1 MITLLWV
8 LGIGIALLAAHN
20 LALWAERRGWIYY
33 KYRRASPGSVGNA
46 LLRAHSLF
54 DAGAAHMLEARSE
67 SNEEDARG
75 EPPTSGPASR
85 RESQGPPPDH
95 DRCNPA

>member
-1 MITLLWV
+1 MTTLLWV
-8 LGIGIALLAAHN
+8 IGIGIVLLAAHN

-33 KYRRASPGSVGNA
+33 KYRRSSPGSVGNA

-67 SNEEDARG
+67 SNEEDECG
-75 EPPTSGPASR
+75 EPPTCGPNSPH
-85 RESQGPPPDH
+85 ESQS
-95 DRCNPA
+95 PATGS

>member
-8 LGIGIALLAAHN
+8 VGIGIALVAAHN
-20 LALWAERRGWIYY
+20 LALWAERGGWIYY

-54 DAGAAHMLEARSE
+54 DAGAAHLLEARSE
-67 SNEEDARG
+67 PNEEAAPG
-75 EPPTSGPASR
+75 EPPSPGPASG
-85 RESQGPPPDH
+85 REPQSPG
-95 DRCNPA
+95 